1 MPKSIKKSLI
11 WLKAVLLLRMKINKP
26 LIIAILIPV
35 AVGIVSGFATRA
47 NIPTWYATLN
57 KPWFNPPNWIF
68 APVWTILYI
77 CMGVA
82 SYLVYKSAHP
92 QRKTALILYAIQLL
106 LNSAWSFL
114 FFYFK
119 LLTAAFYEIIV
130 LWVFIN
136 LTIVAFA
143 RINKTAMYL
152 LLPYIAWVSFASLL
166 TYSIMVLNP

>member
-1 MPKSIKKSLI
+1 
-11 WLKAVLLLRMKINKP
+11 MKINKA
-26 LIIAILIPV
+26 LIVAIAIPV

-57 KPWFNPPNWIF
+57 KPWFNPPNWLF
-68 APVWTILYI
+68 APVWTTLYI

-82 SYLVYKSAHP
+82 SYLIYRSDHP
-92 QRKTALILYAIQLL
+92 QRKTALVLYAIQLL

-114 FFYFK
+114 FFHFK
-119 LLTAAFYEIIV
+119 LLTVAFYEIIV

-136 LTIVAFA
+136 LTIVTFA
-143 RINKTAMYL
+143 RIRKATLYL

-166 TYSIMVLNP
+166 TYYIMVLNS